1 LTITN
6 RRRWIK
12 HRNCRETLETGI
24 GTRTSAN
31 EQDYQVP
38 SVSNSVINKL
48 TFNLGPMRLSEEE
61 QKKARKGVAVR
72 CDAAGR
78 TERSE
83 ASKTAARPKAG
94 SVFKTRKG

>member
-1 LTITN
+1 LTIPN

-12 HRNCRETLETGI
+12 YRKSRETFDAGI
-24 GTRTSAN
+24 GARTSAN

-61 QKKARKGVAVR
+61 QKKARKGV
-72 CDAAGR
+72 
-78 TERSE
+78 
-83 ASKTAARPKAG
+83 P
-94 SVFKTRKG
+94 